1 MEISGV
7 CGQLEIRP
15 EAMVFMKVGFHVDES
30 LIQIVTRKRLEGKR
44 CGIIF
49 WGYGGATC
57 HPIKQVIPFA
67 VEAKHAEIS
76 PVAVFSPTT
85 SPLQTSMVH
94 ASELSEDGILWSPM
108 PEGASVTGSRYAL
121 ICEKLEEIDG
131 LVNLSM
137 YQVAIGP
144 SQGKLLSE
152 YLRFRVD
159 KACAKLIE
167 TVDQNQVTACVSYIA
182 TLVPPYAVLIR

>member
-1 MEISGV
+1 MKILGDSVKEE
-7 CGQLEIRP
+7 LRP
-15 EAMVFMKVGFHVDES
+15 KAMVFMKVGFHVNES
-30 LIQIVTRKRLEGKR
+30 LIQIVTRKRLEGNR

-67 VEAKHAEIS
+67 LEVEYAGIS
-76 PVAVFSPTT
+76 PVVMFSATP
-85 SPLQTSMVH
+85 SPLEANIVQ
-94 ASELSEDGILWSPM
+94 ASELSEDGILWRPL

-131 LVNLSM
+131 FVNLSM

-144 SQGKLLSE
+144 SQGKSLAE

-167 TVDQNQVTACVSYIA
+167 NVDQNRVKARVSYIA
-182 TLVPPYAVLIR
+182 RLVPPYAVLLS